1 MNVRPT
7 AGFTT
12 FGGINAISDGNRR
25 GAPGFGTVTSASAAD
40 MPLKAPAPAYVPP
53 AYNWTGFYL
62 GLNVGGGLTSGGGF
76 GDASGIIGGGQIG
89 YNWQSV
95 GSPFVIGL
103 EADIQGADLSNSAT
117 ALGVT
122 VDGRLNAFGTVRGRL
137 GYAWD
142 RFMIYATGGW
152 AVTRT
157 QLDAT
162 NGLMCPTTTGVPVGQ
177 PAAASNGD
185 LQTGGARLD
194 SFRQHRRYRHDVGR
208 HSGWRQFRL

>member
-1 MNVRPT
+1 MRLATVIGAVLLGLGT
-7 AGFTT
+7 A
-12 FGGINAISDGNRR
+12 
-25 GAPGFGTVTSASAAD
+25 TSASAAD

-62 GLNVGGGLTSGGGF
+62 GLNVGGGWTSGGDF

-162 NGLMCPTTTGVPVGQ
+162 NGLVSVSNHDWSSGWTAGGGIEWGFADRWSAKVEYLFVNTGDIDMTLAGIPVGG
-177 PAAASNGD
+177 NFD
-185 LQTGGARLD
+185 FNVAR
-194 SFRQHRRYRHDVGR
+194 FGINYR
-208 HSGWRQFRL
+208 F